1 MKKHYISIS
10 IIAIIFFSF
19 ILYKNFISNNEFKE
33 KKTIQVDGK
42 YNIGKRIYEKYC
54 SSCHDK
60 KMIEYATAPPLGGI
74 TKRRNKEWLYSYT
87 RNSYQMY
94 KDGDSIAIKL
104 RSENFGL
111 MTSFP
116 MLNNNKLDAV
126 YYYIE
131 KEYKKNK
138 NTE

>member
-19 ILYKNFISNNEFKE
+19 ILYKSFISNNEFKE
-33 KKTIQVDGK
+33 KTIQVDGK

-54 SSCHDK
+54 INCHDK

-87 RNSYQMY
+87 RNSDQMY

-111 MTSFP
+111 MTNFP

>member
-1 MKKHYISIS
+1 
-10 IIAIIFFSF
+10 
-19 ILYKNFISNNEFKE
+19 
-33 KKTIQVDGK
+33 
-42 YNIGKRIYEKYC
+42 
-54 SSCHDK
+54 
-60 KMIEYATAPPLGGI
+60 
-74 TKRRNKEWLYSYT
+74 LYSYT
-87 RNSYQMY
+87 INSYQMY

-131 KEYKKNK
+131 KEYEKNK